1 MKKGS
6 FMVTQKAGFARLAVL
21 VIALCSSSSVF
32 AGTDSYRWLHVTINT
47 PWSIF
52 LFLLPM
58 VLFPIV
64 LMAVLYWRV
73 ALDKSR
79 AAAAKAR
86 EPSIVINNEKP
97 SEV

>member
-1 MKKGS
+1 MSRIG
-6 FMVTQKAGFARLAVL
+6 TCLRGYGAR
-21 VIALCSSSSVF
+21 CSVF
-32 AGTDSYRWLHVTINT
+32 AFALLATPTAMAGTDSYRWLHVTINT

-52 LFLLPM
+52 IFLLPM

-73 ALDKSR
+73 AANKAK
-79 AAAAKAR
+79 AAAAKAI
-86 EPSIVINNEKP
+86 EASTVTNNEKP